1 MEHIGLG
8 KTKEGNL
15 ETREDLASEWHWEG
29 ATVTRKNKKKKNK
42 KTKTKTVNL
51 TTNHIDMTPLSISKL
66 PLHNLQVFFPCF
78 LNEWKMER
86 GRTD

>member
-29 ATVTRKNKKKKNK
+29 ATVTRKNQKNKKKKK
-42 KTKTKTVNL
+42 KEK
-51 TTNHIDMTPLSISKL
+51 
-66 PLHNLQVFFPCF
+66 Q
-78 LNEWKMER
+78 
-86 GRTD
+86 

>member
-29 ATVTRKNKKKKNK
+29 ATVTRKNQKNKKKKKKKKKKN
-42 KTKTKTVNL
+42 
-51 TTNHIDMTPLSISKL
+51 SKL
-66 PLHNLQVFFPCF
+66 DNQPY
-78 LNEWKMER
+78 
-86 GRTD
+86 